1 MVNFKQSTNKL
12 NKPKLLPE
20 DDENPIGVSPGN
32 MKVEKMVKLT
42 ISPGKVKVEKIEKEI
57 LIEDKGQE
65 QKLEDMKKCIM
76 DKIGVQIGE

>member
-1 MVNFKQSTNKL
+1 MKL
-12 NKPKLLPE
+12 
-20 DDENPIGVSPGN
+20 
-32 MKVEKMVKLT
+32 EKMVKLT